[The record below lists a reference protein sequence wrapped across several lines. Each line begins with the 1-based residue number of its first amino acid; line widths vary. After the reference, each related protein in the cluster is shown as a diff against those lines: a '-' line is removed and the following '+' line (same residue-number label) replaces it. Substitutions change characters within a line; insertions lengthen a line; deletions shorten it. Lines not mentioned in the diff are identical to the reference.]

1 MFDQLRRAFSNATR
15 SIVQKELSEKQIN
28 NILSDLELALIQSDI
43 AQEVIDDL
51 VAKLKTELIGMK
63 LEKGQ
68 NAENIINIKFRNAFT
83 EMFSKTEE
91 LDLLQ
96 KIKEKKENKRGPF
109 VIAFLGING
118 TGKTTT
124 VAKVAHLLHRNDI
137 SVVLAAGD
145 THRAGAIEQL
155 SRHAEKLS
163 IKVIAQRYGADPS
176 AVGRDSIDYAKK
188 HHIDAVLV
196 DTAGRMQTAK
206 NLMEEINKIVRVVK
220 PDIKLFVGDALAG
233 NDTINQAR
241 EFFQYTNFD
250 GAILTKIDA
259 DAKGGAA
266 ISIVHITSKPIIYL
280 GVGQGYDDLIEFDAG
295 RFIEAI
301 FADIPTVV
309 AQDRSSTLVG
319 EDISSASSLLK
330 DKQKLEHKDSRD
342 LSEDVIVTGQ
352 NHGSTQLKKRS
363 KSEEKEGLKESQV
376 GQPLSSVSSG
386 LENLSSPPDRL
397 DQTNSST
404 TLEKEILPEKQ
415 NQSDIDKKMTDNET
429 HNLDGIKKDSSSS
442 ISMTSHRVVSATP
455 SSIDDKIHVD
465 NINKSEEKNKKS
477 RFGGLFGR
485 WGKGKN
491 DIGEEQT
498 PEKQSQRQEEQRQT
512 ESKLQESGKEKEN
525 KINGGQSLN
534 GDLPEGQKE
543 IYKRGEPKHKSK
555 DDGDVV
561 YLSNEDIEDMLK

>member
-51 VAKLKTELIGMK
+51 VAKLKTELVGMK

-91 LDLLQ
+91 IDLLQ
-96 KIKEKKENKRGPF
+96 KIKEKKDNKRGPF

-124 VAKVAHLLHRNDI
+124 VAKVAHLLHKNDI

-163 IKVIAQRYGADPS
+163 LKVIAQRYGADPS

-266 ISIVHITSKPIIYL
+266 ISIVHITAKPIIYL

-295 RFIEAI
+295 KFIESI
-301 FADIPTVV
+301 FVDIPTVV
-309 AQDRSSTLVG
+309 AQDRSSTLV

-330 DKQKLEHKDSRD
+330 DKQKLKHKDSRD
-342 LSEDVIVTGQ
+342 LSEEVIVAGQ
-352 NHGSTQLKKRS
+352 NHGSTQLKERS
-363 KSEEKEGLKESQV
+363 MSEEKESLKESQV
-376 GQPLSSVSSG
+376 GQPLSSVSSSM
-386 LENLSSPPDRL
+386 ENLSSPPDRL

-404 TLEKEILPEKQ
+404 TLEKEIIREKQ
-415 NQSDIDKKMTDNET
+415 NQSDIDKKITDNET
-429 HNLDGIKKDSSSS
+429 NNLNGLKKDSSPS
-442 ISMTSHRVVSATP
+442 ISMASHQVLSATP
-455 SSIDDKIHVD
+455 STIDDKIHVD

-477 RFGGLFGR
+477 RLGGLFGR

-491 DIGEEQT
+491 EIGEEQT
-498 PEKQSQRQEEQRQT
+498 PEKQSQKQEGQRQPK
-512 ESKLQESGKEKEN
+512 SKLQESGKEKEN
-525 KINGGQSLN
+525 KINGGKSLN
-534 GDLPEGQKE
+534 GDLREGQTE
-543 IYKRGEPKHKSK
+543 IYKRAEPKHKSK
-555 DDGDVV
+555 DDGDIV